1 MDSAAS
7 LSCCFAVG
15 NVEGNLDTVAF
26 LGLRVV
32 LFGHDGE
39 SNSEVLAFVYG
50 KIRLF
55 VRAKEYV
62 VTNGIQ
68 GVNVVVKDSQ
78 FDHVVT
84 PYYLYMQE
92 FRLAATIR

>member
-1 MDSAAS
+1 MDSAVS

-26 LGLRVV
+26 LGLGVA

-55 VRAKEYV
+55 VRSEEPV
-62 VTNGIQ
+62 VAYGIQ
-68 GVNVVVKDSQ
+68 GVNVAAGDSK
-78 FDHVVT
+78 FDQVVT